1 LDFKALLCGKI
12 SLDDLARPEISSLLN
27 FEGILLP
34 PFMEDMV
41 EYLNSLEEIAK
52 CNHIESI
59 EELGEE
65 ETKKFSDSRS
75 KEAGQYYH
83 SQTGPDEYEEG
94 R

>member
-1 LDFKALLCGKI
+1 MLCGKI

-41 EYLNSLEEIAK
+41 EYSYSLEEIAK
-52 CNHIESI
+52 CNHIASL

-65 ETKKFSDSRS
+65 ETKKFSESRS
-75 KEAGQYYH
+75 KEAGKYYH

>member
-1 LDFKALLCGKI
+1 MDFKALLCGKI
-12 SLDDLARPEISSLLN
+12 SLDDLARPEIYSLLN

-41 EYLNSLEEIAK
+41 EYLNSLEKIAK

-65 ETKKFSDSRS
+65 ETKKFSESRS
-75 KEAGQYYH
+75 KEAG
-83 SQTGPDEYEEG
+83 
-94 R
+94 

>member
-1 LDFKALLCGKI
+1 
-12 SLDDLARPEISSLLN
+12 LLN

-65 ETKKFSDSRS
+65 ETKKFSESRS
-75 KEAGQYYH
+75 KEAG
-83 SQTGPDEYEEG
+83 
-94 R
+94 